1 MDDGRPLKAKVPHI
15 LNSNLLLLLHLNLK
29 KGREMQRRVGKGLSE
44 KFTNTKLSIEFQV
57 TRDVM
62 RDDE

>member
-1 MDDGRPLKAKVPHI
+1 MDDGRPLKAKVPH
-15 LNSNLLLLLHLNLK
+15 NLDSILLLHLNFK
-29 KGREMQRRVGKGLSE
+29 KGREMQRTMGKGLSE

-62 RDDE
+62 RDDK

>member
-15 LNSNLLLLLHLNLK
+15 LNSILLLLLHLNLK
-29 KGREMQRRVGKGLSE
+29 KEEKCREEWAKEIVREIHKYQ
-44 KFTNTKLSIEFQV
+44 TLSIEFQV

-62 RDDE
+62 RR